1 MVFQRM
7 LGELGRGS
15 EQREAGRRRTQ
26 GMMFEDGSHESYTL
40 VDLFSFVGT
49 LILPNLL
56 CIMITNTREIDGKD
70 TSISRI
76 MDGLDPLHFGDLWG
90 SWFLFDGSTH

>member
-26 GMMFEDGSHESYTL
+26 GMMFEDGHESYTL
-40 VDLFSFVGT
+40 VDLFS
-49 LILPNLL
+49 LN
-56 CIMITNTREIDGKD
+56 D
-70 TSISRI
+70 TTEFIGYH
-76 MDGLDPLHFGDLWG
+76 DN
-90 SWFLFDGSTH
+90 